1 MPLMYAI
8 LKDAR
13 ADLEEA
19 ARRVD
24 EGQYFLY

>member
-1 MPLMYAI
+1 MMPLMYAI

-19 ARRVD
+19 SRRID
-24 EGQYFLY
+24 EGEYH